1 MLRTTPFMNNICCQL
16 FKCFCF
22 LSDILR
28 PTSARVNVERMHV
41 TDNPKIPKQVDRI
54 VCDELKAVEAAH
66 GLYELGLDVY
76 KVTTILSSGALG
88 LRGAQKMVPTL
99 ITHVI

>member
-1 MLRTTPFMNNICCQL
+1 M
-16 FKCFCF
+16 
-22 LSDILR
+22 
-28 PTSARVNVERMHV
+28 NVERMHV

-54 VCDELKAVEAAH
+54 VSDELKAVEAAH

-99 ITHVI
+99 ITHVM